1 MCSSHGF
8 QPLDPFGPKGQEP
21 SSFNVSIRSF
31 LSPQLIGGFRVL
43 IYQPKA
49 TTKYPF
55 DLFDVLPLAL
65 LKKIWAAL
73 AFYNL
78 EGRCEIFHW
87 RYYSQWSCATFFL
100 SSKWSTSHGSQ
111 WELPEW
117 IQVNHAFHGTS
128 QLSETETLTGY
139 YTQCAIICPIVPQ
152 SWGWELWLF
161 STLDVDFQVWDH
173 GTTKCAWT
181 FGIVQVRASLQGQ
194 FSRNVRNPML
204 HLVFRAWF
212 SKC

>member
-65 LKKIWAAL
+65 LKKTWAAL

-87 RYYSQWSCATFFL
+87 RHYFSMVMRYFFPVI
-100 SSKWSTSHGSQ
+100 KMIH
-111 WELPEW
+111 
-117 IQVNHAFHGTS
+117 
-128 QLSETETLTGY
+128 
-139 YTQCAIICPIVPQ
+139 
-152 SWGWELWLF
+152 
-161 STLDVDFQVWDH
+161 
-173 GTTKCAWT
+173 
-181 FGIVQVRASLQGQ
+181 
-194 FSRNVRNPML
+194 
-204 HLVFRAWF
+204 
-212 SKC
+212 